1 MIYMYN
7 FQSKKDKVSSIRK
20 APQKSVGKFFKTEAK
35 SKMASFREKEK
46 EKDLSWFENDDV
58 FGFTSED

>member
-1 MIYMYN
+1 
-7 FQSKKDKVSSIRK
+7 
-20 APQKSVGKFFKTEAK
+20 
-35 SKMASFREKEK
+35 MASFREKEK